1 MSRRAFTAIV
11 LIITAGAV
19 LSGIASGCF
28 FLLPRCPMKVLTG
41 WDCPF
46 CGLLRGTHALLRG
59 NISEALS
66 YNLLLPLILILLAAA
81 VAATFLPDG
90 SLRLRLRRLLLHRA
104 TVSIVFIALAAWMAV
119 RNVWCI

>member
-11 LIITAGAV
+11 IIITAGAI
-19 LSGIASGCF
+19 LSGIVSGCF
-28 FLLPRCPMKVLTG
+28 FFLPRCPVRLLTG

-59 NISEALS
+59 NLSEALS
-66 YNLLLPLILILLAAA
+66 YNLLLPLILLLLAAA

-90 SLRLRLRRLLLHRA
+90 TLRRRLRRLLLHPL
-104 TVSIVFIALAAWMAV
+104 TVSLLFITLAVWMLL
-119 RNVWCI
+119 RNILGR